1 MNNLLETASAFSK
14 LAKAIAGLVF
24 WALVT
29 RLLIA
34 TGSDQASYREPG
46 AMSTS
51 ASTTQP
57 QPLCCRRSAE

>member
-14 LAKAIAGLVF
+14 LAEAIAGLVF

-34 TGSDQASYREPG
+34 MRSDQASYREPG
-46 AMSTS
+46 ATSTS
-51 ASTTQP
+51 TSRTQP
-57 QPLCCRRSAE
+57 PTIVLPLVF

>member
-1 MNNLLETASAFSK
+1 MNNLPETASAFFK

-29 RLLIA
+29 WLLIA
-34 TGSDQASYREPG
+34 MCSDQASHHEPG

-51 ASTTQP
+51 TSTTQP
-57 QPLCCRRSAE
+57 PTIVLLLVC

>member
-29 RLLIA
+29 WLLIA
-34 TGSDQASYREPG
+34 TGSDQASHREPG
-46 AMSTS
+46 ATSPSTS
-51 ASTTQP
+51 TT
-57 QPLCCRRSAE
+57 